1 MTRNRRV
8 RPVLLVAALA
18 AIAAVAVPLA
28 NAQRPA
34 AAGKGKAEDKVQIA
48 FFLGSLANNY
58 QKAELTG
65 LQAGAKRWGGTVAKV
80 YDSKDFTA
88 TTQVNQIQDAIT
100 SKKYDAFVITPND
113 GGAAAPVIKK
123 AIAAGIKVVCL
134 SAACGPDP
142 IATKNQIPGMVTTIA
157 LPFFQNGQMIA
168 SMIVKACLGTNPC
181 NVVYMP
187 GLNTL
192 PLETARNRGLDGVLK
207 KHSNIKIVA
216 RQEGKYDLGTARS
229 VMQNIL
235 TAQSKI
241 NVVASAYD
249 VMTNGIEQAIKAS
262 GTSSKPALIGS
273 GGGASAIAAVC
284 AKRWYGTISAIP
296 RTEGELAAK
305 YVIQAVKGST
315 KGIPPYVNEYALQKG
330 GALRTQDRACAFK
343 AQYEG

>member
-1 MTRNRRV
+1 MRRAL
-8 RPVLLVAALA
+8 PALLIAGVAVTA
-18 AIAAVAVPLA
+18 AIAVPLA

-34 AAGKGKAEDKVQIA
+34 AGNGKAKTVQIA

-65 LQAGAKRWGGTVAKV
+65 LQAGAKRWGGNVAKV

-113 GGAAAPVIKK
+113 GGAAGPVIKK

-157 LPFFQNGQMIA
+157 LPYFQNGQMIA
-168 SMIVKACLGTNPC
+168 SLIVKACLGTNPC

-207 KHSNIKIVA
+207 KYPNVKIVA

-235 TAQSKI
+235 TAQQHI

-249 VMTNGIEQAIKAS
+249 VMTTGIEQAIKAS
-262 GTSSKPALIGS
+262 GTKSKPALIGS

-284 AKRWYGTISAIP
+284 EKRWYGTISAIP

-305 YVIQAVKGST
+305 YVIQAVNGGKN
-315 KGIPPYVNEYALQKG
+315 IPSYINEYSLEKG
-330 GALRTQDRACAFK
+330 GALQTQARACQFK
-343 AQYEG
+343 AQFEG